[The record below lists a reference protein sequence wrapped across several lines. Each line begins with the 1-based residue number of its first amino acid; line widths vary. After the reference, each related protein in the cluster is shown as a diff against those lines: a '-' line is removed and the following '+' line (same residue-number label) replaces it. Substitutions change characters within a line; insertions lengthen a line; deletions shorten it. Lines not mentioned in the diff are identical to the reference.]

1 MSDNQEYIERGK
13 RLKKL
18 RQDFFCIKTAS
29 EFADLT
35 GVPQSNYSKV
45 EGGGR
50 DIPNKVL
57 EFISKQYS
65 EVNLGW
71 LLFGIDNMINSNLN
85 GRDLVSTDDPER
97 NLQFLN
103 IAAHAGI
110 AVSTGEPEQ
119 STWIHIPGLT
129 KKENQYGLL
138 VEGNSMIPALLKG
151 DFVIC
156 ELILNAHEEFKNGE
170 IYVVVLQDRILV
182 KRIFI
187 VEGRFQLY
195 SDNPIFKPEFA
206 DVEDI
211 IKLYIVTFR
220 VTKLSVF

>member
-13 RLKKL
+13 RLKKF
-18 RQDFFCIKTAS
+18 REDFLCIKTAS

-35 GVPQSNYSKV
+35 GVPQSNYSRV
-45 EGGGR
+45 EAGGR
-50 DIPNKVL
+50 DIPNKIL
-57 EFISKQYS
+57 EFISKRHS
-65 EVNLGW
+65 EINLGW
-71 LLFGIDNMINSNLN
+71 LLFGIDSMTNSNLN
-85 GRDLVSTDDPER
+85 SKDLVSIDENEPNVR
-97 NLQFLN
+97 FLN
-103 IAAHAGI
+103 VVAHAGI
-110 AVSTGEPEQ
+110 AVGINEPEQ

-138 VEGNSMIPALLKG
+138 VEGNSMIPTLLKG

-156 ELILNAHEEFKNGE
+156 ELIINAHEEFRHGE
-170 IYVVVLQDRILV
+170 IYVIVLHDRILV

-206 DVEDI
+206 AVEDI

-220 VTKLSVF
+220 VTKLSII